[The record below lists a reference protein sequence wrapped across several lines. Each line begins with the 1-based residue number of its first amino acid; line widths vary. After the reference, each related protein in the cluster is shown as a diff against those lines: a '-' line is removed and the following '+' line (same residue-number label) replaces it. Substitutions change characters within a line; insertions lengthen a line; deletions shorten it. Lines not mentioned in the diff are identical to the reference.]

1 MVKSM
6 AKKMSYWRRR
16 EEEALQ
22 HYITEEAEYDRRIQQ
37 IYKTML
43 ANIQTE
49 IDAFYGRYASK
60 EGITLQEAK
69 KRVSEAD
76 IEAYA
81 RKAKDYVARKDLSDI
96 ANEEMRLY
104 NLKMKVNRL
113 EMLKARIGMEVTAG
127 TDEMNKHM
135 GAVLKKR
142 VYDELKR
149 QAGILGHTVVNN
161 EKLAHEIPNA
171 SFHGATF
178 SERLW
183 RQDKQMMEDL
193 SRLLQSGLIRG
204 KNPRVLAREIRRY
217 FIGDTR
223 LKNSGGVIFNA
234 ERLMRTELAR
244 VQTAAQKASFEAN
257 GFTQYEYIANSRC
270 CEACQALDGKHFDVA
285 DMMPGENAAP
295 LHPNCRCSV
304 AAYDDGEEYQRWLK
318 EVEAE
323 EQEQKL
329 QSLKTDIDY
338 QERIKQR
345 RAAYRERER
354 NRSVTPSVYDF
365 SSMTREELLNYAKKN
380 LKTDIGDLKGVN
392 IDFARESIRVI
403 SEFEQRLGGN
413 TIPGLKIKF
422 GGLSKNVYA
431 KYDDGTNT
439 VLLKRMGSKEA
450 FEKSQKEENLR
461 YRLKWKTDKDYYA
474 TETYSGTIWHELG
487 HAIDI
492 HAGQQLSRRLSS
504 TAELDALSVKV
515 SAYAGT
521 TGGVR
526 VSKRSEAWAENFA
539 AYMDGGANKGKV
551 PKAISDMIENCF
563 TNLRGSKDVESMK
576 KRFQK
581 WSKEVE
587 GTDGEHERP
596 YIRATKKDEPGSVNR
611 ALVNTAKY
619 HDKYSSLS
627 GHKAVDEGLYK
638 EAMEILSERN
648 NTEYEDVVAIDA
660 RTGTRLVKN
669 TSAAQCRKKHMCGFT
684 KEECETLEGTG
695 NYYEVLHN
703 HPNSSIPSRD
713 DIRKLF
719 ERHHQ
724 KSSVICCHNGDVYR
738 IEKLKPY
745 ENIANLE
752 ETVYNKMRTEY
763 SGFADDKIEFEC
775 SEEMTRLLSR
785 AGCIQYTRR

>member
-1 MVKSM
+1 M
-6 AKKMSYWRRR
+6 KMRSSGYWRRR

-22 HYITEEAEYDRRIQQ
+22 HYITEEEEYDRQIQQ

-43 ANIQTE
+43 DNIQSE
-49 IDAFYGRYASK
+49 IDAFYGRYATK

-81 RKAKDYVARKDLSDI
+81 RKAKEYVARKDLSDI

-127 TDEMNKHM
+127 TDEMDKHM

-323 EQEQKL
+323 ERGNRRAHKHIAYHTYADPMREIMGSGLKSHPKEVAEFLAALAMKSVEIEYRDEAMAYQPSPVRGTPGKL
-329 QSLKTDIDY
+329 VIDPEASYSAWLHEMQHVSDDEASGWRAVEKLFDDDAFNEMESRAYDVEIEFATKLGYTDI
-338 QERIKQR
+338 
-345 RAAYRERER
+345 
-354 NRSVTPSVYDF
+354 
-365 SSMTREELLNYAKKN
+365 
-380 LKTDIGDLKGVN
+380 
-392 IDFARESIRVI
+392 
-403 SEFEQRLGGN
+403 
-413 TIPGLKIKF
+413 
-422 GGLSKNVYA
+422 
-431 KYDDGTNT
+431 
-439 VLLKRMGSKEA
+439 
-450 FEKSQKEENLR
+450 
-461 YRLKWKTDKDYYA
+461 
-474 TETYSGTIWHELG
+474 
-487 HAIDI
+487 
-492 HAGQQLSRRLSS
+492 
-504 TAELDALSVKV
+504 
-515 SAYAGT
+515 
-521 TGGVR
+521 
-526 VSKRSEAWAENFA
+526 
-539 AYMDGGANKGKV
+539 
-551 PKAISDMIENCF
+551 
-563 TNLRGSKDVESMK
+563 
-576 KRFQK
+576 
-581 WSKEVE
+581 
-587 GTDGEHERP
+587 
-596 YIRATKKDEPGSVNR
+596 VNR
-611 ALVNTAKY
+611 LRQLKENAL
-619 HDKYSSLS
+619 
-627 GHKAVDEGLYK
+627 
-638 EAMEILSERN
+638 
-648 NTEYEDVVAIDA
+648 
-660 RTGTRLVKN
+660 
-669 TSAAQCRKKHMCGFT
+669 RK
-684 KEECETLEGTG
+684 
-695 NYYEVLHN
+695 
-703 HPNSSIPSRD
+703 
-713 DIRKLF
+713 
-719 ERHHQ
+719 
-724 KSSVICCHNGDVYR
+724 
-738 IEKLKPY
+738 
-745 ENIANLE
+745 
-752 ETVYNKMRTEY
+752 
-763 SGFADDKIEFEC
+763 
-775 SEEMTRLLSR
+775 
-785 AGCIQYTRR
+785 